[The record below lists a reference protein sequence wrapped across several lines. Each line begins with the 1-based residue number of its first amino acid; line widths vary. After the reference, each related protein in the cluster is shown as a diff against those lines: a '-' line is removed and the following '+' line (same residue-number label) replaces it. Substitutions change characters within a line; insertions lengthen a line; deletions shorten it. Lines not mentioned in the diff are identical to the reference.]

1 MECVSSQGSIPT
13 SKAMAKTKNDVA
25 AQVIAAIN
33 KGFKGG
39 ATRLAQGAKSDVREV
54 IPTGLENLDKYVL
67 GVGGLPVGRISE
79 LFSEE
84 GAGKTTI
91 LLQAIASCQR
101 MGGLAILT
109 ETETALDSQRA
120 KVFGVDLDSV
130 VLLQPDHIPE
140 AGQQIELALQSIP
153 KGVGPVLVGWDSV
166 AATMSKQ
173 EAEEGLPDKESFDK
187 RAKEFSAM
195 MRVLGPLV
203 AKSRCHLM
211 LINQVRANIGV
222 MFGDKFT
229 TPCGKAIKFH
239 ASIRLQ
245 MYPGKAIKDAAGQ
258 HEGKDITIIAVKNKL
273 TRPFRKTKIRLWY
286 DRGFDNDWGVLNHA
300 KDLGLIDARNRDVK
314 GARTALDAADWYRTK
329 GGATAEA
336 ADKLGDMPSAADD
349 DDEFTT
355 LPPKGDHDPEGL

>member
-1 MECVSSQGSIPT
+1 
-13 SKAMAKTKNDVA
+13 MAKAQKNDVT
-25 AQVIAAIN
+25 AQVIAAVN

-39 ATRLAQGAKSDVREV
+39 AVRLGQGAKSDVKEV
-54 IPTGLENLDKYVL
+54 IPTGLENLDRYVL

-84 GAGKTTI
+84 GAGKTTL
-91 LLQAIASCQR
+91 LLQAIAGCQR
-101 MGGLAILT
+101 AGGLAIML

-187 RAKEFSAM
+187 RAKEFSVM

-203 AKSRCHLM
+203 AKSRAHL
-211 LINQVRANIGV
+211 LLVNQVRANIGV

-229 TPCGKAIKFH
+229 TPCGKGIKFH

-245 MYPGKAIKDAAGQ
+245 MFPGKAIKDTAGQ
-258 HEGKDITIIAVKNKL
+258 HEGKDITIIAIKNKL
-273 TRPFRKTKIRLWY
+273 TRPFRKTKIRLWF
-286 DRGFDNDWGVLNHA
+286 DRGFDNEWGVLHHA
-300 KDLGLIDARNRDVK
+300 KELGVVDARSRDVK
-314 GARTALDAADWYRTK
+314 AAREALNAADWYRAK
-329 GGATAEA
+329 GGHTLDDVHEATDA
-336 ADKLGDMPSAADD
+336 LGGMPALLATDD
-349 DDEFTT
+349 DDDFAQVPTPGVG
-355 LPPKGDHDPEGL
+355 LDPEGL